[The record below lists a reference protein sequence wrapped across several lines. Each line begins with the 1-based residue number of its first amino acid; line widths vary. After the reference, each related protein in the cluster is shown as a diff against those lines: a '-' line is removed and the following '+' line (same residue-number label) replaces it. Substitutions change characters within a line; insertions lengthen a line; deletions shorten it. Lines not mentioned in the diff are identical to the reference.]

1 MQLNPP
7 KMKYLKPKPKPFGAN
22 PIKGEEDMKKE
33 RQIEILKGRINQ
45 CRLEMKDMRSGC
57 SANMLH
63 CGMIKAYEDA
73 IRIIEGRL

>member
-1 MQLNPP
+1 
-7 KMKYLKPKPKPFGAN
+7 
-22 PIKGEEDMKKE
+22 MKKE

-57 SANMLH
+57 PANMLH
-63 CGMIKAYEDA
+63 CGMVKAYEDA